1 MDRLLT
7 QPDNRGFS
15 SSLRAQ
21 ALQRHRLRAAQL
33 GFMACRKAQL
43 GSILEVSAQR
53 WSRTRLALGAIVSQR
68 NALPLFEQIA
78 ACAERIERCLLARE
92 ACPGSGL

>member
-21 ALQRHRLRAAQL
+21 ALQRQRLRTAQL
-33 GFMACRKAQL
+33 GFMACRKVQL

-53 WSRTRLALGAIVSQR
+53 WSRTRLALGALGEKPEVIQ
-68 NALPLFEQIA
+68 Q
-78 ACAERIERCLLARE
+78 LLAFWEGAESSIGCDRFTT
-92 ACPGSGL
+92 